1 MVIDTSAIV
10 AILSDEP
17 ERLAFNEQI
26 IAAPRRLL
34 SAASYTEAGIVL
46 TARHGRVG
54 SHYLSLF
61 VARAEIDV
69 CPIDRDQAQIAI
81 EAYER
86 FGKGRHLAGLN
97 YGDCFAYALSHATN
111 EPLLFKGGDFIHT
124 DVVRA

>member
-17 ERLAFNEQI
+17 ERPAFNEQI
-26 IAAPRRLL
+26 ITATRRLL

-46 TARHGRVG
+46 TSKHGRVG
-54 SHYLSLF
+54 GHYLSLF

-69 CPIDRDQAQIAI
+69 CPIDRDQAEIAI

-97 YGDCFAYALSHATN
+97 YGDCFAYALSRATN
-111 EPLLFKGGDFIHT
+111 EPLLFKGQDFIHT
-124 DVVRA
+124 DVARM